1 MAEGAIRWVSWGI
14 SPSTLMAF
22 NRTAAEAPNR
32 LLVFPVTMVP
42 SSSSMAAAGAFNAW
56 ARSRQ
61 GVTHLSI
68 LRLYFGLL
76 HKEVQ
81 LVDFLGISLIL
92 GQMVDGLIIAA
103 DDLLVGCFSAGF
115 IVKDAEASHIY
126 TQYRWGIYRAASVD
140 AFKDCIQYRENINIT
155 VVVDG
160 CLSIGLQ
167 MEGIDH
173 IYIIQISGSCFISQI
188 HRML

>member
-1 MAEGAIRWVSWGI
+1 
-14 SPSTLMAF
+14 
-22 NRTAAEAPNR
+22 
-32 LLVFPVTMVP
+32 
-42 SSSSMAAAGAFNAW
+42 
-56 ARSRQ
+56 
-61 GVTHLSI
+61 
-68 LRLYFGLL
+68 
-76 HKEVQ
+76 
-81 LVDFLGISLIL
+81 
-92 GQMVDGLIIAA
+92 MVDGLIIAA

-126 TQYRWGIYRAASVD
+126 THIGGGFIGAASVD
-140 AFKDCIQYRENINIT
+140 ALKDCIQYRENIYIT

-160 CLSIGLQ
+160 CFSISFQ